1 MTAYD
6 RYEASIYAG
15 VSGSPYAVDGD
26 EDDSMSLDEACAVV
40 VGMGWIAMPEGDEL
54 VIPCTGGATLL
65 VSVADRD
72 DCWAVRLVDEDRDTC
87 TSVGETIRTAAW
99 LRRHLRELVQ
109 AHDLTPIPCRPTDR

>member
-54 VIPCTGGATLL
+54 VVPCTGGATLL

-72 DCWAVRLVDEDRDTC
+72 DCWAVRLDREDTC
-87 TSVGETIRTAAW
+87 TSVGETLRTAAW

-109 AHDLTPIPCRPTDR
+109 AHDLTPIPADPHDR